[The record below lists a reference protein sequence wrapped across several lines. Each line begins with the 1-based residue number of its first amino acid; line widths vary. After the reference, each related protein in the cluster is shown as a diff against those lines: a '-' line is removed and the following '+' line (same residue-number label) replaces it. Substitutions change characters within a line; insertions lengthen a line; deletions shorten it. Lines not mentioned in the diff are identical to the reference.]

1 MPFSCCENTDWSL
14 DTNVSTYTV
23 SPKKSDIISKAI
35 NLETTKYSSTKFN
48 LEFGIEIW
56 NLVPAR
62 WAKGFKGVGVHVGH
76 ARPSAAL
83 LLAWWRRRLTVKP
96 PLQRSPLT
104 HNNAD
109 LRFLCCS
116 PGGSRSPTRAGSPPV
131 FPPCPPWWCGGRGGP
146 DVLAVVAQYI
156 SRLCLLL
163 THSASFLEFKD
174 CGGEIEP
181 HSLAHNVPLMGKGL
195 MPGNL
200 QPLYIPFPFIFHET
214 QSPSDKTKRLS
225 D

>member
-1 MPFSCCENTDWSL
+1 MVTQYKRVDIYG
-14 DTNVSTYTV
+14 D
-23 SPKKSDIISKAI
+23 PKKFDIISKAI
-35 NLETTKYSSTKFN
+35 ILETTKYSSTKWN
-48 LEFGIEIW
+48 LE
-56 NLVPAR
+56 LK
-62 WAKGFKGVGVHVGH
+62 KGFKGMDVHVGH
-76 ARPSAAL
+76 AHPSAAL
-83 LLAWWRRRLTVKP
+83 LLAWRRRLTVKP

-116 PGGSRSPTRAGSPPV
+116 LGGSRSPTRAGSPQV

-146 DVLAVVAQYI
+146 DVLAVIAQDI
-156 SRLCLLL
+156 SHLCLLW

-174 CGGEIEP
+174 CGGETEP

-195 MPGNL
+195 MPANL